1 MSGVG
6 FVELKAAKGFQAPG
20 PNPAKGRSPTTNRRR
35 LLPVDLRSPQGRR
48 FKDLCRIYA
57 ADLGGLDQLAEGDLA
72 LVRTAAGLTV
82 ESERLQCLIVEGKG
96 VNHDAIVRLSS
107 ETRRVLE
114 RLEARS
120 AALQQQRQQPQ
131 AGAGL
136 QEFLSNWGS
145 STS

>member
-1 MSGVG
+1 
-6 FVELKAAKGFQAPG
+6 L
-20 PNPAKGRSPTTNRRR
+20 PA
-35 LLPVDLRSPQGRR
+35 DLRSPQGRR

-57 ADLGGLDQLAEGDLA
+57 ADLGGLDELAEGDLT

-96 VNHDAIVRLSS
+96 VSHDAAVRLSS
-107 ETRRVLE
+107 ETRRILE

-131 AGAGL
+131 SGGGL
-136 QEFLSNWGS
+136 QDYLAAKAS
-145 STS
+145 SP